1 MSFSSRQRHGFHIMY
16 LHVLIEFLVI
26 CFRGDAL
33 RARSVLNLLV
43 NDDHVHIRTHLNYIE
58 FTCDW
63 RQPKQGTSQSRATSS
78 SQERKQNYDSSRKHW
93 ESDSIGWSGVKW
105 VTFSNVFLISRNLL
119 KKWRILRMVMD
130 IVCFLYYHE
139 KGNCLQKDL
148 CRGQPSFLWTGKWP
162 ILPHPGGVKWV
173 TYFFFNNIHNFFIS
187 SDQFLCISKK
197 RIVLYYS
204 WAKSFIKWQ
213 ILLSYE

>member
-1 MSFSSRQRHGFHIMY
+1 MASLVGEVKPYVPTWRPPVKVNPLIRAARWGALISGVVYGYWRHNSLKDMAQCEREDYLSRQVSHALVKRNS
-16 LHVLIEFLVI
+16 LQFL
-26 CFRGDAL
+26 
-33 RARSVLNLLV
+33 
-43 NDDHVHIRTHLNYIE
+43 
-58 FTCDW
+58 
-63 RQPKQGTSQSRATSS
+63 
-78 SQERKQNYDSSRKHW
+78 
-93 ESDSIGWSGVKW
+93 GWSGVKW

-119 KKWRILRMVMD
+119 TKWRILWMVMA

-187 SDQFLCISKK
+187 SDQFLRISKK
-197 RIVLYYS
+197 RIVLYFS
-204 WAKSFIKWQ
+204 WAKSIVKWQ
-213 ILLSYE
+213 ILLSFE